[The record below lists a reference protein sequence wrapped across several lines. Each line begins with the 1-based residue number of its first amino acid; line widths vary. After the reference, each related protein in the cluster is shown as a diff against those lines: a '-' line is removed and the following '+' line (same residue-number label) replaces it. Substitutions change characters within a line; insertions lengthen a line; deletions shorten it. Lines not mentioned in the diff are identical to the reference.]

1 MDKEDFILKL
11 KQYGV
16 QENLKNYRTILS
28 KEIRKDGTNF
38 PLIEFIKIYQNSNP
52 QTKEKLIQFINQVVE
67 DSLSIFLGLL
77 DGVSNINQKG
87 KFKLYYEEEGEEP
100 YLVNN
105 REEDDLLTFW
115 YEDDED

>member
-16 QENLKNYRTILS
+16 QQNLKSYREDLNE
-28 KEIRKDGTNF
+28 KLNDDDTNF
-38 PLIEFIKIYQNSNP
+38 PLIEFIKIYQSSNT
-52 QTKEKLIQFINQVVE
+52 QTKEKLIEFINQVIE

-77 DGVSNINQKG
+77 DSSSNINQDG

-105 REEDDLLTFW
+105 RDEDDLLTLW
-115 YEDDED
+115 Y